1 MVVFQPIKVVIDNL
15 KENEI
20 ELDIENNPEDTNT
33 GSRKVLF
40 TKEIYIEEEDFMEN
54 PPKKFFRM
62 AIGQYVRLK
71 GAFIVLCTKIEKN
84 DQGKI
89 TQIHCEYI
97 KNSKSGQDTSG
108 IKPQGTL
115 HWVSA
120 KNAIPV
126 TVNEY
131 DRLFK
136 VENPD
141 AAEGDFKSYI
151 NENSLKKIPNAWAEP
166 ALKEANL
173 QQHFQ
178 FLRKGYFYL
187 DKDSTADTIIF
198 NKTVGLK
205 DSWK

>member
-1 MVVFQPIKVVIDNL
+1 MSKRKLKQLVEEKIVSAWDDPRMPTISGMRRRGITANAIREFVQRAGIAKRDKVNEISLLEFCVREELNKIALRRMVVFQPIKVVIDNL

-108 IKPQGTL
+108 IKPQGHTTL
-115 HWVSA
+115 GKCQKCYS
-120 KNAIPV
+120 
-126 TVNEY
+126 
-131 DRLFK
+131 
-136 VENPD
+136 
-141 AAEGDFKSYI
+141 SYC
-151 NENSLKKIPNAWAEP
+151 
-166 ALKEANL
+166 
-173 QQHFQ
+173 
-178 FLRKGYFYL
+178 
-187 DKDSTADTIIF
+187 
-198 NKTVGLK
+198 
-205 DSWK
+205 